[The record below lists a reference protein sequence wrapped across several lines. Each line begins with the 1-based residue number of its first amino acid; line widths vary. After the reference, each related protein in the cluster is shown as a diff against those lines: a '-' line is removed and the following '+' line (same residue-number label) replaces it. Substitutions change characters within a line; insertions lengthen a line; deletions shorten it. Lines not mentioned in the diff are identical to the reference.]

1 MKKILSLL
9 VLAFLISGCGPN
21 PEKSDRLVEEGVLL
35 SYYAKYEEAIDTYSK
50 AIEYNTENFEAYFY
64 RGNAKASLRRYKDA
78 IEDFSK
84 AIEIH
89 PKYADAFANRG
100 QMKFYLDDN
109 DGACDDWKMAESL
122 GKPNMNDKTRFC
134 K

>member
-1 MKKILSLL
+1 MKKIISLF
-9 VLAFLISGCGPN
+9 VLALLITACGPN

-35 SYYAKYEEAIDTYSK
+35 AYYAKYDAAIETYTEAIK
-50 AIEYNTENFEAYFY
+50 YNTENFEAYYY
-64 RGNAKASLRRYKDA
+64 RGNAKASLRRYKEA

-89 PKYADAFANRG
+89 PKYADAYANRG

-109 DGACDDWKMAESL
+109 NGACDDWMVAERL
-122 GKPNMNDKTRFC
+122 GKPNMSDKTRFC

>member
-1 MKKILSLL
+1 MKNIVSLL
-9 VLAFLISGCGPN
+9 AMVMLITACGPN

-35 SYYAKYEEAIDTYSK
+35 AYYAKYEEAIQTYNK
-50 AIEYNTENFEAYFY
+50 AIKYNDENFEAYFN

-78 IEDFSK
+78 IEDFSM
-84 AIEIH
+84 AIKIH

-100 QMKFYLDDN
+100 QMKFYLDD
-109 DGACDDWKMAESL
+109 DVGACEDWKMAESL

-134 K
+134 N